1 MKKINL
7 PVIVLKGIILL
18 PNNDIRLEFQDN
30 ETKNNVIFNIDVPY
44 LIKKGRKE
52 YASMEVFLEG
62 FEKNQYNYKQISF
75 ENMFDNEELEEE

>member
-30 ETKNNVIFNIDVPY
+30 ETKNNVIFNI
-44 LIKKGRKE
+44 IIQ
-52 YASMEVFLEG
+52 FT
-62 FEKNQYNYKQISF
+62 FQYDLLN
-75 ENMFDNEELEEE
+75 